1 LTEPEV
7 GGVNKGKQA
16 IAAYVADEAP
26 KRRNVPALVKTAAK
40 DPVRT
45 YWAVSRRVRR
55 IVRRG

>member
-1 LTEPEV
+1 V

-16 IAAYVADEAP
+16 IAAYVADEP
-26 KRRNVPALVKTAAK
+26 QKRRNVPALVKTAAK

-55 IVRRG
+55 IVGRGE